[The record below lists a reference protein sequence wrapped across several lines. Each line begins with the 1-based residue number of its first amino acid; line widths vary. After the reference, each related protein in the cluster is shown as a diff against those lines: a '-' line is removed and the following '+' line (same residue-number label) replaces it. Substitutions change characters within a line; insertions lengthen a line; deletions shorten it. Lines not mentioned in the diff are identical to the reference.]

1 MLSQGLVGAQQNND
15 GVQNPLRAAKTGE
28 QLTSDMQARFYE
40 NNYRG
45 NLFSGGMTLTS
56 INAATFTT
64 ATLGATATPICG
76 VYNPLGSGKNL
87 SILQLQLQV
96 VLTALT
102 STGCGAFMW
111 CTSTGNGALTLGTT
125 PLNRATLAQSGSIAK
140 DMSGIALTGLTNNLV
155 VRSAA
160 GAAGGSAYNISN
172 IATASGFQST
182 MAAVEDTIDGAWIV
196 PPGGVL
202 ALLCTTTPVAHSA
215 ATMLM
220 WNEVP
225 I

>member
-1 MLSQGLVGAQQNND
+1 MLSQGQVGPTQSAD
-15 GVQNPLRAAKTGE
+15 GIQVALRTGKTGE
-28 QLTSDMQARFYE
+28 QMTSDMQARFYE

-45 NLFSGGMTLTS
+45 TMFGGGMTLTS
-56 INAATFTT
+56 ISAATFTT
-64 ATLGATATPICG
+64 ATLGATCTPIVG
-76 VYNPLGSGKNL
+76 IYNPIGSGKNCV
-87 SILQLQLQV
+87 ILQMQLQV

-102 STGCGAFMW
+102 STGPGAFMW
-111 CTSTGNGALTLGTT
+111 CTNTGQTISTGNA
-125 PLNRATLAQSGSIAK
+125 PLNKSTLAQSGSIAK
-140 DMSGIALTGLTNNLV
+140 DMSGVALTGLATNLV

-172 IATASGFQST
+172 VATAAGFQTT
-182 MAAVEDTIDGAWIV
+182 MAAVEDTIDGSWIV

-215 ATMLM
+215 ATMLL
-220 WNEVP
+220 WNEVA

>member
-1 MLSQGLVGAQQNND
+1 MLFQGQTGNQLSGDGA
-15 GVQNPLRAAKTGE
+15 QNPLRTGRTGE
-28 QLTSDMQARFYE
+28 QMTSDLQARFYE
-40 NNYRG
+40 NNFRG

-64 ATLGATATPICG
+64 ATLGPTATPICG
-76 VYNPLGSGKNL
+76 VWNPVGSGKNL
-87 SILQLQLQV
+87 VMLQMQLQV

-111 CTSTGNGALTLGTT
+111 CTSTGNGALTLGNN
-125 PLNRATLAQSGSIAK
+125 PLNRSTLAQSGSIAK
-140 DMSGIALTGLTNNLV
+140 DMTGIALTGLTNNLV
-155 VRSAA
+155 VRAA
-160 GAAGGSAYNISN
+160 SGAAGGSAYNISN
-172 IATASGFQST
+172 VATASGFQSM
-182 MAAVEDTIDGAWIV
+182 MAAVEDTIDGAWII

-202 ALLCTTTPVAHSA
+202 ALMCTTTPVAHSA
-215 ATMLM
+215 ATMLQ

>member
-1 MLSQGLVGAQQNND
+1 MLFQAQT
-15 GVQNPLRAAKTGE
+15 GPVQS
-28 QLTSDMQARFYE
+28 SDNTQTTARSGKAGDLIVSDLQARFYE

-45 NLFSGGMTLTS
+45 NTFSGGMTLTS

-64 ATLGATATPICG
+64 ATLGATCTPITG
-76 VYNPLGSGKNL
+76 VYNPTGSGKNL
-87 SILQLQLQV
+87 VVLQMQLQV

-102 STGCGAFMW
+102 STGPGAFMW
-111 CTSTGNGALTLGTT
+111 ATSIGNSALTLGTT
-125 PLNRATLAQSGSIAK
+125 PLNRSTLAQSGSIAK

-155 VRSAA
+155 VRAAA

-172 IATASGFQST
+172 VATAAGFQTT
-182 MAAVEDTIDGAWIV
+182 MAAVEATIDGSWII

-215 ATMLM
+215 ATMIM

-225 I
+225 V